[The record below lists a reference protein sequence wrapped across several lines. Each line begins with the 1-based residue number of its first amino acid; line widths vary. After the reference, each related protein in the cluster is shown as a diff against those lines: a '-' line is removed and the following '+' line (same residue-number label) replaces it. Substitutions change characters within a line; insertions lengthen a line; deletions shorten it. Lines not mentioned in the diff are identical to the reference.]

1 METSPRVRL
10 EWVPRRR
17 AFRSARAASWTSA
30 SWNGSLKISL
40 GRSLFACFPS
50 VVAFGPAAVFV
61 AAVCEDFRVAFALVC
76 ASAIAAH
83 LHRGVL
89 AAGDGAPD
97 QEQVALSVDLDDV
110 GAALGHPAR
119 SHLSRHPHALED
131 AGGVG
136 ARADRAGCADVVRA
150 VGLGATAEVVS
161 LDRALEALADGDRGD
176 LDLLAGLEAG
186 DGDVVADLDLGSG
199 VARLLARAFAL
210 ALGGLPAGGTGGD
223 VGVAELDERPHPR
236 RTGLLQVAGL
246 GHPDPVL
253 ANRDGGELDS
263 VVAVAVRLADRGHL
277 VRRGL
282 DHGHGNGGAVLEED
296 AGHTELLSDDRS
308 HLKGGSP
315 RRRRRG
321 GSPSAAARQRSS
333 GWAGGCRSAACGCGS
348 RSARVSPCP

>member
-17 AFRSARAASWTSA
+17 AFRSARAASWTSD

-61 AAVCEDFRVAFALVC
+61 AAVCEDFGVAFSLVC
-76 ASAIAAH
+76 ASAIAPH

-131 AGGVG
+131 AGGGGARARPARGAGGVGGGGVG
-136 ARADRAGCADVVRA
+136 ARAAGAGCADVVRA

-210 ALGGLPAGGTGGD
+210 ARGGLPAGGTGGD

-236 RTGLLQVAGL
+236 RTGLLQV
-246 GHPDPVL
+246 
-253 ANRDGGELDS
+253 
-263 VVAVAVRLADRGHL
+263 
-277 VRRGL
+277 
-282 DHGHGNGGAVLEED
+282 
-296 AGHTELLSDDRS
+296 
-308 HLKGGSP
+308 
-315 RRRRRG
+315 
-321 GSPSAAARQRSS
+321 
-333 GWAGGCRSAACGCGS
+333 
-348 RSARVSPCP
+348 